1 MKKIFTV
8 LCVLSLM
15 FVVSGCAKKVNDAGG
30 LVKSADAVKSA
41 VDGWVVYTNPA
52 YRYEIRFPQ
61 EWTFKDSGEDG
72 KNADFMP
79 KGETVSQMTIKSYS
93 NWSQKFN
100 LEQFYADRKEDF
112 FKTMKKEDIDLGGTT
127 GKLIRGL
134 TGRVEGAPAKLVD
147 LVVLDMGD
155 RIIEIELRDSNDTV
169 KTIMSSI
176 KFYGNVT
183 NTSVK

>member
-1 MKKIFTV
+1 MKKIFA
-8 LCVLSLM
+8 VLSVLLLV
-15 FVVSGCAKKVNDAGG
+15 FVVSGCAKKVNDGNG
-30 LVKSADAVKSA
+30 LVQTADVVKSA
-41 VDGWVVYTNPA
+41 VKGWVVYTNPA

-72 KNADFMP
+72 KLADFMP
-79 KGETVSQMTIKSYS
+79 KGETVSKLTIKSYS

-100 LEQFYADRKEDF
+100 LEQFYEDRKEDF

-134 TGRVEGAPAKLVD
+134 TGRVEGSPEKLVD

-155 RIIEIELRDSNDTV
+155 RIIEIELRDSNETV
-169 KTIMSSI
+169 KIIMSSI

-183 NTSVK
+183 NTDAK